1 MKYRSWKINVDMDE
15 IESCKFKPMTW
26 MILDNID
33 LKNYEL
39 DEIDRD

>member
-1 MKYRSWKINVDMDE
+1 MDE

-26 MILDNID
+26 MILDNTD
-33 LKNYEL
+33 KNHEL

>member
-1 MKYRSWKINVDMDE
+1 MDE

-33 LKNYEL
+33 KNYEL
-39 DEIDRD
+39 EEVDRD